1 MNREEMERQRRR
13 RKARIKKKKR
23 QARIRGVI
31 LLIVIVVLFA
41 GAFHKLKSLAGK
53 GASGVGG
60 NQIEWFVLKNMD
72 ALNPKRAYTPQE
84 IGNLTNNII
93 NDRIEIRLAKGENH
107 ITRAS
112 DYAYDAGEISDII
125 QGKREYTGKKKIAF
139 LTFDD
144 GPNHTITPQI
154 LDTFKEKE
162 AHATFF
168 VVGKSVGEKNRD
180 VLLRELSDGHAIALH
195 SYSHDYHKLYPGRV
209 ANAAAV
215 EEEAKKTQG
224 ALQDILGKNFHSGV
238 WCYPGGHMS
247 WQGLDAADRKLK
259 DLGISW
265 IDWNA
270 LTGDAEPASR
280 RPTTAPGLVEF
291 LKKSM
296 PKNDDASVI
305 VILMHDAEAKQL
317 SADALPHVI
326 DALRDDGYSFGILK

>member
-13 RKARIKKKKR
+13 KIARIKKRKR
-23 QARIRGVI
+23 QARIRGIV
-31 LLIVIVVLFA
+31 LLIVIFVVF
-41 GAFHKLKSLAGK
+41 GGVFRKLKSM
-53 GASGVGG
+53 ASSGGEGGG
-60 NQIEWFVLKNMD
+60 NQVEWFVLKNLD
-72 ALNPKRAYTPQE
+72 ALNPARAYTPE
-84 IGNLTNNII
+84 EVGNLTNNII
-93 NDRIEIRLAKGENH
+93 NDRIDIHLAKGQNH

-112 DYAYDAGEISDII
+112 SYAYDAGEISEII
-125 QGKREYTGKKKIAF
+125 EGKREYTGDKKIAF

-144 GPNHTITPQI
+144 GPNHKISPQMLDI
-154 LDTFKEKE
+154 LKEKD

-168 VVGKSVGEKNRD
+168 VVGRNVGEKTRD
-180 VLLRELSDGHAIALH
+180 VLLRELTEGHAIALH

-215 EEEAKKTQG
+215 EGEAAKAQK
-224 ALQDILGKNFHSGV
+224 ALQDVLGKSFHSGV
-238 WCYPGGHMS
+238 WRYPGGHMS
-247 WQGLDAADRKLK
+247 WKGLDASDQKLK
-259 DLGISW
+259 DMDISW

-280 RPTTAPGLVEF
+280 RPTTPQGLVEF

-305 VILMHDAEAKQL
+305 VILMHDAETKQL

-326 DALRDDGYSFGILK
+326 DALRADGYSFGILK

>member
-1 MNREEMERQRRR
+1 MNKEEMERQRRR
-13 RKARIKKKKR
+13 RKMRIQKRKR
-23 QARIRGVI
+23 QARLRGLVLLAVI
-31 LLIVIVVLFA
+31 LIVFA
-41 GAFHKLKSLAGK
+41 GAFHKLKRLAGE
-53 GASGVGG
+53 GASDGGG

-72 ALNPKRAYTPQE
+72 ALHTVGSYTPQE

-112 DYAYDAGEISDII
+112 SYAYDAGEISEII

-144 GPNHTITPQI
+144 GPNHKISPQI
-154 LDTFKEKE
+154 LDTLKEKGV
-162 AHATFF
+162 HGTFF
-168 VVGKSVGEKNRD
+168 VVGKSVHEKNRD
-180 VLLRELSDGHAIALH
+180 ILLRELVEGNAIALH
-195 SYSHDYHKLYPGRV
+195 SYSHDYTKLYPGRV
-209 ANAAAV
+209 ADTAAI
-215 EEEAKKTQG
+215 EGEAIKTQK
-224 ALQDILGKNFHSGV
+224 ALQSILGKNFHSGA
-238 WCYPGGHMS
+238 WRYPGGHMS
-247 WQGLDAADRKLK
+247 WKGLDAADQKLK
-259 DLGISW
+259 DMGISW

-280 RPTTAPGLVEF
+280 RPTTAAGLVEF

-296 PKNDDASVI
+296 PKNGDASVI
-305 VILMHDAEAKQL
+305 VILMHDAETKQL

>member
-13 RKARIKKKKR
+13 KIARIKKRKR
-23 QARIRGVI
+23 QARIRGIV
-31 LLIVIVVLFA
+31 LLIVIFVVF
-41 GAFHKLKSLAGK
+41 GGVFRKLKSM
-53 GASGVGG
+53 ASSGDEGGG
-60 NQIEWFVLKNMD
+60 NQVEWFVLKNLD
-72 ALNPKRAYTPQE
+72 ALNPARAYTPE
-84 IGNLTNNII
+84 EVGNLTNNII
-93 NDRIEIRLAKGENH
+93 NDRIDIHLAKGQNH

-112 DYAYDAGEISDII
+112 SYAYDAGEISEII
-125 QGKREYTGKKKIAF
+125 EGKREYTGDKKIAF

-144 GPNHTITPQI
+144 GPNHKISPQMLDI
-154 LDTFKEKE
+154 LKEKD

-168 VVGKSVGEKNRD
+168 VVGRNVGEKTRD
-180 VLLRELSDGHAIALH
+180 VLLRELTEGHAIALH

-215 EEEAKKTQG
+215 EGEAAKAQK
-224 ALQDILGKNFHSGV
+224 ALQDVLGKNFHSGV
-238 WCYPGGHMS
+238 WRYPGGHMS
-247 WQGLDAADRKLK
+247 WKGLDASDQKLK
-259 DLGISW
+259 DMDISW

-280 RPTTAPGLVEF
+280 RPTTPQGLVEF

-305 VILMHDAEAKQL
+305 VILMHDAETKQL

-326 DALRDDGYSFGILK
+326 DALRADGYSFGVLK